1 MSSVESITPT
11 AVVRRVLEQLN
22 DRDADAL
29 SSLWPYDPGPP

>member
-29 SSLWPYDPGPP
+29 PPFWPDDPGPP